1 MIRQLTKLG
10 LMGFRSYRKAT
21 EVPLDADVVIVYGPN
36 GSGKTAMFS
45 ALEYA
50 LTGTVSHLET
60 YGSDYPRSLQHIRVA
75 EPGRVALS
83 YRERAGSIKEL
94 TRMCGPQGA
103 QTVGGEQLSR
113 ESAQFFRDRCYLSQ
127 ARLSRLFEA
136 YTESSDNES
145 HQPLVAFARELL
157 GLDPLENIT
166 DGLHVIMDARRLDN
180 VSEPYRLLK
189 IQREQ
194 IPGQRD
200 QLLKLQATKEA
211 AFETSILAVENA
223 LSGQLSQHGRI
234 EWTEAT
240 LRSRR
245 TAIEAEKAF
254 AKRDEKILEL
264 QRFQGRLEN
273 SLRLLES
280 HHLPT
285 DEQKRQ
291 LRESL
296 ERDTASREFHRERLK
311 ALVSRLEILLREG
324 DPRFVSAQES
334 TEPEHVLAQY
344 ETAAQR
350 LLEDLGRA
358 SSAAKELQSRVDT
371 CRNRRNELQAVLRS
385 RPVVASEDSADLREW
400 IDLLR
405 AVTVRIRDETCPV
418 CSRDYS
424 EVKAGSLK
432 ARIEERLQRLGG
444 DISRLNQAAAERAQ
458 LEAEYSQANAL
469 LEALERQIQEQAQR
483 LIQQQNIAQRLT
495 LFFQN
500 ELPLVADVR
509 KELSELAVNLKQK
522 SELLERM
529 ENQESQYRQIAV
541 HVEELA
547 GLLKIAPQTSMV
559 DLAKMA
565 VEEVRSQT
573 IALSQAERAHANII
587 VALSTA
593 ERAAQEYQE
602 VVQRVATLES
612 RREQIEEQWRRVE
625 NCVTQARTLVTAAV
639 NAKKT
644 LLDDVFDSTLNGL
657 WKDLFRRLV
666 KSDRFTP
673 QLKLIQK
680 RGRQLQ
686 INIEGHSDSGVSP
699 FAHVGSVL
707 SAGNFNTAA
716 LSLFLSIHLLEEPK
730 HEVLVL
736 DDPVQNIDDVHVVQ
750 LASLLRTI
758 VHEAGRQLIVG
769 VHERALFD
777 YLCLELGPTNAA
789 QSMLAIEL
797 TGGSEHSG
805 TTVRCDRRIWRDD
818 KLQLGA

>member
-1 MIRQLTKLG
+1 
-10 LMGFRSYRKAT
+10 
-21 EVPLDADVVIVYGPN
+21 
-36 GSGKTAMFS
+36 
-45 ALEYA
+45 
-50 LTGTVSHLET
+50 
-60 YGSDYPRSLQHIRVA
+60 
-75 EPGRVALS
+75 
-83 YRERAGSIKEL
+83 
-94 TRMCGPQGA
+94 
-103 QTVGGEQLSR
+103 
-113 ESAQFFRDRCYLSQ
+113 
-127 ARLSRLFEA
+127 
-136 YTESSDNES
+136 
-145 HQPLVAFARELL
+145 
-157 GLDPLENIT
+157 
-166 DGLHVIMDARRLDN
+166 
-180 VSEPYRLLK
+180 
-189 IQREQ
+189 
-194 IPGQRD
+194 
-200 QLLKLQATKEA
+200 
-211 AFETSILAVENA
+211 
-223 LSGQLSQHGRI
+223 
-234 EWTEAT
+234 
-240 LRSRR
+240 
-245 TAIEAEKAF
+245 
-254 AKRDEKILEL
+254 
-264 QRFQGRLEN
+264 
-273 SLRLLES
+273 
-280 HHLPT
+280 
-285 DEQKRQ
+285 
-291 LRESL
+291 
-296 ERDTASREFHRERLK
+296 
-311 ALVSRLEILLREG
+311 
-324 DPRFVSAQES
+324 
-334 TEPEHVLAQY
+334 
-344 ETAAQR
+344 
-350 LLEDLGRA
+350 
-358 SSAAKELQSRVDT
+358 
-371 CRNRRNELQAVLRS
+371 
-385 RPVVASEDSADLREW
+385 
-400 IDLLR
+400 
-405 AVTVRIRDETCPV
+405 
-418 CSRDYS
+418 
-424 EVKAGSLK
+424 VKAGSLK